1 MTLAKRLIASTK
13 TDILK
18 FSAAD
23 LKESILASEGRVIMG
38 QHHVM
43 LNSGLVDGVTNAE
56 IQAAYGADMVMLN
69 GFDMIKEE
77 SNIGLREMKHGKLAD
92 KPYSLKQI
100 KEWAGV
106 PLGIYFECPSPDAQ
120 VAGEQYV
127 EAKEGRIASR
137 ENFLR
142 ALEIGA
148 DFIVLGGN
156 PSAGTTFERIIEATK
171 LAKETLGDK
180 ILICAGK
187 WEDGTIEKVLGD
199 PLSER
204 PSNEIIKDL
213 IDSGA
218 DVITLPAPGSRHG
231 ITVEHVRQCVEFVHS
246 YKPGTLALSFLNSS
260 VEGADVQTIAWIALM
275 MKQTGADI
283 HAIGDGGYAG
293 TPLPENVYQLAL
305 SIKGRRHTIK
315 RMVGRSR

>member
-1 MTLAKRLIASTK
+1 MVKRLIASSK
-13 TDILK
+13 TDILEMNAK
-18 FSAAD
+18 E
-23 LKESILASEGRVIMG
+23 LKESIWASEGRVVMG

-43 LNSGLVDGVTNAE
+43 LNTGLVDGCTNAE
-56 IQAAYGADMVMLN
+56 IQAAYGADMVMIN
-69 GFDMIKEE
+69 GFDMINGQA
-77 SNIGLREMKHGKLAD
+77 NIGFRELKHGKMAEE
-92 KPYSLKQI
+92 PYCLQQV

-106 PLGIYFECPSPDAQ
+106 PLGIYFECPAENAE
-120 VAGEQYV
+120 VAGEKYV
-127 EAKEGRIASR
+127 EAKEGRVASR

-142 ALEIGA
+142 AKEIGA
-148 DFIVLGGN
+148 NFIVLGGN
-156 PSAGTTFERIIEATK
+156 PSAGTTFERIIAATK
-171 LAKETLGDK
+171 LAKETLGDD

-187 WEDGTIEKVLGD
+187 WEDGTIEKVLSD

-204 PSNEIIKDL
+204 PANDIIKDL

-231 ITVEHVRQCVEFVHS
+231 ITVEHVRQAVEFVHS
-246 YKPGTLALSFLNSS
+246 YKSGTLALSFLNSS
-260 VEGADVQTIAWIALM
+260 VEGADVQTIAMIALM

>member
-1 MTLAKRLIASTK
+1 MPKRLIASNK
-13 TDILK
+13 SDILK

-38 QHHVM
+38 QHLVM
-43 LNSGLVDGVTNAE
+43 INTGLIDGITNSE
-56 IQAAYGADMVMLN
+56 IQAAFGADMIMLN
-69 GFDMIKEE
+69 GFDMIHEE
-77 SNIGLREMKHGKLAD
+77 ANIGLRQMQHGKLAD
-92 KPYSLKQI
+92 KPYSLQQI

-106 PLGIYFECPSPDAQ
+106 PLGIYFECPSADAK

-127 EAKEGRIASR
+127 NVKEGRVASR

-142 ALEIGA
+142 ALEVGA

-156 PSAGTTFERIIEATK
+156 PSAGTTFERIIAATK
-171 LAKETLGDK
+171 LAKETLGDQM
-180 ILICAGK
+180 LICAGK

-204 PSNEIIKDL
+204 PSNDIIKDL

-260 VEGADVQTIAWIALM
+260 VEGADTQTIAMIGLL

-305 SIKGRRHTIK
+305 TIKGRRHTIK

>member
-1 MTLAKRLIASTK
+1 MVKRLIACTK
-13 TDILK
+13 SDILEMN
-18 FSAAD
+18 ATA

-38 QHHVM
+38 QHHVT
-43 LNSGLVDGVTNAE
+43 LNTGLVDGVTNAE
-56 IQAAYGADMVMLN
+56 IQAAFGADMVLLN
-69 GFDMIKEE
+69 GFDMVNEQA
-77 SNIGLREMKHGKLAD
+77 NIGLMEMKHGKRAD

-106 PLGIYFECPSPDAQ
+106 PLGIYFECPSANAV
-120 VAGEQYV
+120 VAGEKYV
-127 EAKEGRIASR
+127 EAKEGRIASK

-142 ALEIGA
+142 AAEIGA

-156 PSAGTTFERIIEATK
+156 PSVGTTFETIIEATK
-171 LAKETLGDK
+171 LAKETLGNDM
-180 ILICAGK
+180 LICAGK
-187 WEDGTIEKVLGD
+187 WEDGTVERVLSD

-204 PSNEIIKDL
+204 PANDIIKDL
-213 IDSGA
+213 IDAGA
-218 DVITLPAPGSRHG
+218 DVITLPAPGSRQG
-231 ITVEHVRQCVEFVHS
+231 ITVEHVRKCVEFVHS
-246 YKPGTLALSFLNSS
+246 YKPGTLALCFLNSS
-260 VEGADVQTIAWIALM
+260 VEGADVQTIAMIALM

>member
-1 MTLAKRLIASTK
+1 MVMRLIASTK
-13 TDILK
+13 SEILK
-18 FSAAD
+18 MNAAQ

-43 LNSGLVDGVTNAE
+43 LNSGLVDGTTNTE

-69 GFDMIKEE
+69 GFDVVNEKA
-77 SNIGLREMKHGKLAD
+77 NIGLTEMKHGKMAD
-92 KPYSLKQI
+92 KPYTLQQV
-100 KEWAGV
+100 KEWSGV
-106 PLGIYFECPSPDAQ
+106 PLGIYFECPSADAA
-120 VAGEQYV
+120 VAGERYV
-127 EAKEGRIASR
+127 EAKAGRVASK

-156 PSAGTTFERIIEATK
+156 PSAGTTFERIIAATQ
-171 LAKETLGDK
+171 LAKKTLGSDMM
-180 ILICAGK
+180 ICAGK

-204 PSNEIIKDL
+204 PSNDIIKDL
-213 IDSGA
+213 IDAGA

-231 ITVEHVRQCVEFVHS
+231 ITIEHVRQCVQFVHS

-260 VEGADVQTIAWIALM
+260 VEGADTHTIAMIALM

-315 RMVGRSR
+315 RMTGRSR